1 MYNKYTMIS
10 VKLIRIRCDEVQCN
24 TEFNHKCTSTNSG
37 LGIENE
43 QAKLYIQTDKR
54 SNLCIVRL

>member
-1 MYNKYTMIS
+1 MIS

-24 TEFNHKCTSTNSG
+24 TEFNHKSTSTNSG